1 VLTVAEGAAPV
12 CDDSVLSLVDRR
24 STVGTKQLGIVASC
38 IVGLALVSKA
48 CSVAPVGF
56 GASDCGGT
64 RETQYVPTSTW
75 ATFERDGQT
84 VSVRR
89 VPWKTLTL
97 EVSNSDG
104 GGAIRR
110 VDPHGS
116 IDDGL
121 EIATRLRSDRVWN
134 HWTQQFEQ
142 VHGQVQVMLKV
153 SNCWT
158 YVSGPNDVF

>member
-1 VLTVAEGAAPV
+1 M
-12 CDDSVLSLVDRR
+12 
-24 STVGTKQLGIVASC
+24 STKKLRIGASC

-48 CSVAPVGF
+48 CSVAPGGF

-75 ATFERDGQT
+75 ATFERAGQT

-89 VPWKTLTL
+89 VPWATLTL
-97 EVSNSDG
+97 EVSNSDDRG
-104 GGAIRR
+104 EIRR

-116 IDDGL
+116 IEDGL
-121 EIATRLRSDRVWN
+121 AVATRLRSDRVWN
-134 HWTQQFEQ
+134 HWTEQFEQ
-142 VHGQVQVMLKV
+142 VHGQVQVTLKV